1 MSTVMNAGAVTNMIT
16 GIHMSMD
23 THILMDT
30 VMSIF
35 MNMVTKLRKEKE
47 L

>member
-30 VMSIF
+30 VMS
-35 MNMVTKLRKEKE
+35 MVTKLRREKE